1 MLINIYGAA
10 YILDLFFTLHW
21 DNFLN
26 SNFHAVAL

>member
-1 MLINIYGAA
+1 MYGAA
-10 YILDLFFTLHW
+10 YILDLFFYTSL